1 MISTFENIAYDET
14 IIVKCRR
21 SIFSI
26 LPVIIVLAVLLV
38 LPILLVLIALKL
50 NVPIF
55 QSPNI
60 NILLLSSSC
69 YYMIYILVATSEIV
83 SNYYDL
89 LLVTENHVVIIEQSG
104 MFSRKILQFNLG
116 QIEDINASVRGFVPT
131 LCGFGTI
138 VIQTAGTKELTIV
151 RGMPNPQ
158 KIASKIMELGNIHT

>member
-1 MISTFENIAYDET
+1 MISTFESIAYDES
-14 IIVKCRR
+14 IIVKSRR

-26 LPVIIVLAVLLV
+26 LPVIIVLIILLF
-38 LPILLVLIALKL
+38 LPIGLLFIAVRLG
-50 NVPIF
+50 VPIF
-55 QSPNI
+55 EKPNI
-60 NILLLSSSC
+60 NILVILTSC
-69 YYMIYILVATSEIV
+69 YFMIYLLIATSEVV

-89 LLVTENHVVIIEQSG
+89 LLVTDHHVVIIEQSG

-116 QIEDINASVRGFVPT
+116 QIEDINASVSGFIPT
-131 LCGFGTI
+131 LCSFGTI

>member
-14 IIVKCRR
+14 IIVKSRR

-26 LPVIIVLAVLLV
+26 LPVIIVLV
-38 LPILLVLIALKL
+38 ILLILPVVLILIAIQLH
-50 NVPIF
+50 VPIS

-60 NILLLSSSC
+60 NILLLSASC
-69 YYMIYILVATSEIV
+69 YYEIYLLVATSEVV

-89 LLVTENHVVIIEQSG
+89 LLVTESHVVIIEQSG
-104 MFSRKILQFNLG
+104 IFSRKILQFNLG
-116 QIEDINASVRGFVPT
+116 QIEDINASVSGFIPT

-138 VIQTAGTKELTIV
+138 VIQTAGTKELTV
-151 RGMPNPQ
+151 VHGMPNPQ